1 MADWRAEQ
9 GWHPMKKGSAS
20 DSPVAPVVPAPHV
33 AAEFAATRGP
43 VNILIVDD
51 EPRNLDVLES
61 ILYRPDY
68 RLVRA
73 TSANDALLKL
83 VDGDF
88 AVLVLDINMP
98 VMNGIDLA
106 NLIKQ
111 RKKTQRIPIL
121 FLTAYYQD
129 EKFVLEGYGVGAV
142 DYLTKPVNPEVLRA
156 KVAVF
161 VDLHRMNLALVATNS
176 ALAHEVAQRQ
186 QAEESL
192 RRANH
197 ELEARVLNRT
207 NELMVVNAA
216 LKASEGQLRLVAD
229 HAAIF
234 LLHLDREHRLR
245 FVNRSFAARFGRAP
259 EDIVGAEIATVI
271 GAVAYEACRPR
282 LEQALTGE
290 HVEFEVEIAGP
301 GNGRTWLHQVYAPE
315 RGSGGEV
322 SGIVAVIADITARK
336 RAEREMAAARDEA
349 MAASRTKDDFLAALS
364 HELRTPLSP
373 VLLIASASA
382 ADESLPEPVREDF
395 TTIAKNALLE
405 ARLIDD
411 LLDLTRISRGKMNLD
426 LKRVDVHTVLQD
438 ALATVAPD
446 LKEKGQTLTVTWGS
460 PPPVALADSARLQQ
474 VFWNVIKNAIKF
486 TPEGGDVRVETRVS
500 AGGKELAVTVIDSGI
515 GMTAPEIERVFQP
528 FAQGDHAA
536 TPGAHRF
543 GGLGLGLAISRMLM
557 QLHAGQVEAFSAGR
571 GQGSTFVITLPLAPL
586 LPPEE
591 IAAERAGKSGGA
603 APEGARD
610 PILLIEDHEATRSVL
625 TNLLNQRGHRTIPA
639 GSMAEALKL
648 AETRKFE
655 FVISDLGLPDGTG
668 YALMKELGRRH
679 GLQGI
684 ALSGYGMEQDLAQSR
699 EAGFLGHLTKPV
711 TFWTIEKAIG
721 EFYES
726 RAAKP
731 QG

>member
-1 MADWRAEQ
+1 MALSLIPGEMTAPPK
-9 GWHPMKKGSAS
+9 HPAAS
-20 DSPVAPVVPAPHV
+20 GAPADPA
-33 AAEFAATRGP
+33 AGRSP

-73 TSANDALLKL
+73 TSANDALLAL

-88 AVLVLDINMP
+88 ALLVLDINMP

-111 RKKTQRIPIL
+111 RKRTQRIPIL

-142 DYLTKPVNPEVLRA
+142 DYLTKPINPEVLRA
-156 KVAVF
+156 KVSVF
-161 VDLHRMNLALVATNS
+161 VDLHRLNLALTAGNA
-176 ALAHEVAQRQ
+176 ALEREVVQRQ

-192 RRANH
+192 RRANQ

-207 NELMVVNAA
+207 NELTIVNAA

-229 HAAIF
+229 HASVY
-234 LLHLDREHRLR
+234 LVHLDRQHRFR
-245 FVNRSFAARFGRAP
+245 FVNRSFAARFGLVP
-259 EDIVGAEIATVI
+259 DKVVGAELAAVI
-271 GAVAYEACRPR
+271 GQPAYEACRPR
-282 LEQALTGE
+282 LEQALKGE
-290 HVEFEVEIAGP
+290 HVEFELDL
-301 GNGRTWLHQVYAPE
+301 GNGAHGGPWLHTVYEPE
-315 RGSGGEV
+315 RNPAGEV
-322 SGIVAVIADITARK
+322 SGIVAVISDITARK
-336 RAEREMAAARDEA
+336 HAEREMAAARDEA

-382 ADESLPEPVREDF
+382 ADETLPDQVREDF
-395 TTIAKNALLE
+395 ATIAKNALLE

-426 LKRVDVHTVLQD
+426 LTRVDVHAVLQD
-438 ALATVAPD
+438 ALGTVSGD
-446 LKEKGQTLTVTWGS
+446 LMDKDLTLSVTWGT

-486 TPEGGDVRVETRVS
+486 TPEGGEVRVETRVS
-500 AGGKELAVTVIDSGI
+500 AGGRELSVSVTDSGI
-515 GMTAPEIERVFQP
+515 GMTPTELKRVFQP

-536 TPGAHRF
+536 GPGSHRF
-543 GGLGLGLAISRMLM
+543 GGLGLGLAISQMLM
-557 QLHAGQVEAFSAGR
+557 QLHGGQVQAYSAGR
-571 GQGSTFVITLPLAPL
+571 GQGATFVITLPLAPL

-591 IAAERAGKSGGA
+591 TAGQRGSGGVRV
-603 APEGARD
+603 PDGAVRY
-610 PILLIEDHEATRSVL
+610 PILLIEDHEPTRAVL
-625 TNLLNQRGHRTIPA
+625 ENLLNQRSYHTVSA
-639 GSMAEALKL
+639 ATMTDALAL
-648 AETRKFE
+648 AATQRFE

-668 YALMKELGRRH
+668 YDLMRELGRRY
-679 GLQGI
+679 GLKGI
-684 ALSGYGMEQDLAQSR
+684 ALSGYGMEQDILLSR
-699 EAGFLGHLTKPV
+699 EAGFIGHLTKPV
-711 TFWTIEKAIG
+711 TFWAIESAIAT
-721 EFYES
+721 FYKS
-726 RAAKP
+726 AGANP
-731 QG
+731 